1 MGSFIAFSMLG
12 LFPNPGQNVYL
23 IIPPYFESVSI
34 TSGQTGNTAT
44 IRNINFDAAYNNIYI
59 QNATLDGKPYTKNW
73 IDHSFFLEG
82 KELVLYLGP
91 QESTWGT
98 GAGDLPPSL
107 STAGMGNLTRVGA

>member
-73 IDHSFFLEG
+73 IDHNFFLEG

-98 GAGDLPPSL
+98 RAGDLPPSL